1 MIRRPPSYTLTDPR
15 FPYTTLFRSR
25 EERATARCRRPPASR
40 GLALRLA
47 LAFRRDVRIGT
58 GRGGGIASRLRTRF
72 GSGLDLGRR
81 QFSKRHDSPDPA
93 ASRLGGGRDAPPLR
107 PPRRHLGHA
116 VTSVP
121 ITPNHAL
128 EVG

>member
-47 LAFRRDVRIGT
+47 LAFRRYVRIGT

-81 QFSKRHDSPDPA
+81 QFSKRRDSPDPA
-93 ASRLGGGRDAPPLR
+93 ARRIGGGRDRKSTRLNSS
-107 PPRRHLGHA
+107 H
-116 VTSVP
+116 
-121 ITPNHAL
+121 
-128 EVG
+128 

>member
-47 LAFRRDVRIGT
+47 LAFRRYVRIGT

-81 QFSKRHDSPDPA
+81 QFRSEEHTSELQSLMRISYAVFCLKKKKSTKRCYSH
-93 ASRLGGGRDAPPLR
+93 SRRDQTA
-107 PPRRHLGHA
+107 
-116 VTSVP
+116 
-121 ITPNHAL
+121 
-128 EVG
+128 

>member
-72 GSGLDLGRR
+72 GSGLELGRR
-81 QFSKRHDSPDPA
+81 QFSKRRDRPHPPA
-93 ASRLGGGRDAPPLR
+93 PRLGGGREDHPLPH
-107 PPRRHLGHA
+107 PPRHRGPARASH
-116 VTSVP
+116 
-121 ITPNHAL
+121 PNTAAH
-128 EVG
+128 